1 MLQYYDA
8 FFWLHVGSSLGSIE
22 ERDEFITGFRWIV
35 ERPAYGFM
43 ETNLSNDDLLQA
55 LEFKRI
61 CEHIGVNFT
70 PYNKENFSL
79 TEEDVEVAT
88 GFFTSLVR
96 RLRCPSRS
104 SGDLQMDL
112 SES

>member
-8 FFWLHVGSSLGSIE
+8 FLWLHVGYSMTDTDA
-22 ERDEFITGFRWIV
+22 RDEFITGFRWIV

-55 LEFKRI
+55 LEFKKL
-61 CEHIGVNFT
+61 CEQIGVNFT

-96 RLRCPSRS
+96 RIRCPSRS
-104 SGDLQMDL
+104 SGDLQMDT